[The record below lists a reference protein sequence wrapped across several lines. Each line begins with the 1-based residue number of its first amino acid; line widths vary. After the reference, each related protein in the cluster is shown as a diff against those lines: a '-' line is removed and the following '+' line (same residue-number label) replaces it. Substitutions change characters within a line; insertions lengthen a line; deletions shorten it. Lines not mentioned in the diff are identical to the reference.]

1 LPPQLLE
8 VKIPDGP
15 GSVKFWPKDSSVTFG
30 TDPNPGNYVAVI
42 AQEARTSSAGLAV
55 VDMADVVA
63 AFKALGTAQ
72 AGLFSGQVC
81 KVLPCPSTRLDM
93 DIWRPAA
100 FGVALHLPHSFRPSS
115 IPSFSLSPRVLSG
128 PTNNNNNR
136 SPTSPSAPATRTA
149 PWNAGTTTS

>member
-1 LPPQLLE
+1 MLE

-63 AFKALGTAQ
+63 AFKALGTTQ

-81 KVLPCPSTRLDM
+81 TVHSTPLSIHATGYGYLAPGGVWCGTSPPSLVPTVLNPFLFP
-93 DIWRPAA
+93 
-100 FGVALHLPHSFRPSS
+100 
-115 IPSFSLSPRVLSG
+115 LSPCSLR
-128 PTNNNNNR
+128 
-136 SPTSPSAPATRTA
+136 AYQQQQ
-149 PWNAGTTTS
+149 